1 MNAFIAKVNEFEDIT
16 NAQLKDLWRI
26 KDVAFQPLNVTL
38 DIQEYIPGLFDI
50 LKPKDHLPIIKIM
63 STFCYL
69 QIESVNIKHEI
80 EQKFF
85 DPLIYFGESG
95 LLYEED
101 LPPEETAGL
110 MEIELARSLPLFGE
124 LFETVK
130 KIVAI
135 TKNILL
141 QMNGLYNAKYKPY
154 IESVKKINYS
164 EIFDNLGALLSNLHV
179 IDLIINENTSFGDY
193 W

>member
-1 MNAFIAKVNEFEDIT
+1 M
-16 NAQLKDLWRI
+16 
-26 KDVAFQPLNVTL
+26 
-38 DIQEYIPGLFDI
+38 FDI
-50 LKPKDHLPIIKIM
+50 LKPKDNLPIIKIM

-69 QIESVNIKHEI
+69 QIESVNIRHEI

-101 LPPEETAGL
+101 LPEEELAGL
-110 MEIELARSLPLFGE
+110 MEIELARSLPLFND

-135 TKNILL
+135 TKNVLL
-141 QMNGLYNAKYKPY
+141 QMNGLYNPK
-154 IESVKKINYS
+154 
-164 EIFDNLGALLSNLHV
+164 
-179 IDLIINENTSFGDY
+179 
-193 W
+193 